1 MNQSR
6 SAQWASLGQILKEER
21 RYEEALEAFASARL
35 HLLADLGECLAAL
48 GNKAE
53 AKALFEELLDA
64 NPGDPRA
71 QAGLMAI
78 EQKGTIHQP
87 ASGSPAT
94 LSAIRPAP
102 PHLASAAPAQTGS
115 TPMPERE
122 NALALKGEGRFAEAL
137 AIFSKILTRGDC
149 SVLVEAGDCLAA
161 MDKHDDALALYEKA
175 LALAP
180 ADARPHVGIG
190 IVKLLTGK
198 LSEASAAFT
207 RALREEPANPK
218 ALCGLGL
225 VRSTQERPGE
235 AFDLFARALGTDPE
249 NITALHELVKL
260 AYGLDRFTEAAGH
273 LETYLMY
280 HPGNTDMLFSHAG
293 ILYMAGEPAKARD
306 AVERLL
312 ALSPGY
318 EGAGELLTKLRDSKA
333 GTGDRGPGTG
343 KCEIRPVAEAWQLKE
358 AGEFQEALA
367 AFSRLIDGGD
377 RSVLADRG
385 DCLANLGRLDEAA
398 ASYQEALLEDEADLK
413 AIVGVGVVSLLQ
425 GKQVKAVTWFN
436 RALKADPASTRAFC
450 GLGMVR
456 NMQGKGGEAFDC
468 FRRALEGDPENLT
481 ALHEVVRLAYTTE
494 RFDEIVP
501 HLDRYLMHHPADLD
515 MLYTLAGIQFKAGR
529 NAEALESIE
538 KVLLFAPDYEGGKE
552 LFERIQNDMNI
563 P

>member
-1 MNQSR
+1 M
-6 SAQWASLGQILKEER
+6 
-21 RYEEALEAFASARL
+21 
-35 HLLADLGECLAAL
+35 
-48 GNKAE
+48 
-53 AKALFEELLDA
+53 
-64 NPGDPRA
+64 
-71 QAGLMAI
+71 
-78 EQKGTIHQP
+78 
-87 ASGSPAT
+87 
-94 LSAIRPAP
+94 
-102 PHLASAAPAQTGS
+102 
-115 TPMPERE
+115 
-122 NALALKGEGRFAEAL
+122 ALKSEGRFVEAL
-137 AIFSKILTRGDC
+137 DVLSKILTRGDR

-161 MDKHDDALALYEKA
+161 MDKYDDAIALYGEA
-175 LALAP
+175 LATAP
-180 ADARPHVGIG
+180 ADARAHVGIG
-190 IVKLLTGK
+190 IVRLLTGK

-225 VRSTQERPGE
+225 VRNAQERSGE
-235 AFDLFARALGTDPE
+235 AFDLFRKALDADPE
-249 NITALHELVKL
+249 NLTALHELVKL
-260 AYGLDRFTEAAGH
+260 AYAQDRFTEAAGH

-280 HPGNTDMLFSHAG
+280 HPGDTDILFSYAG
-293 ILYMAGEPAKARD
+293 ILYMANEPSKAHD
-306 AVERLL
+306 IVERLL

-318 EGAGELLTKLRDSKA
+318 EGAPELLAKI
-333 GTGDRGPGTG
+333 GDR
-343 KCEIRPVAEAWQLKE
+343 KEAQPDAVQLKVE
-358 AGEFQEALA
+358 GKFEEALA

-398 ASYQEALLEDEADLK
+398 ASYQEALQEDEADLK
-413 AIVGVGVVSLLQ
+413 AIVGLGVVSLLQ

-436 RALKADPASTRAFC
+436 RALKADPANTRALC

-481 ALHEVVRLAYTTE
+481 AIHEVVKLAYATE

-515 MLYTLAGIQFKAGR
+515 MLYTQAGIQHKAGK

-552 LFERIQNDMNI
+552 LWERIREAA
-563 P
+563 